1 MKAGATGCFSCLLAR
16 QLEKLLYTVFKAAAI
31 SWLAR
36 CFGLDG
42 VYPAK
47 QCIAIRAQPLSL
59 ALLAQT
65 STSQTEK
72 CKEQEYEHPLDSNDW
87 TQNEADLYFCPK
99 NWAGLL
105 TLWLTAVTLFLHRF
119 SSFCACFHWNWR
131 NGVFGPYG
139 VLR

>member
-42 VYPAK
+42 VYPANSVLLLE
-47 QCIAIRAQPLSL
+47 RSRSRSL
-59 ALLAQT
+59 TTASSLGADFNLT
-65 STSQTEK
+65 NRK
-72 CKEQEYEHPLDSNDW
+72 VKEQEYERAGSNDS

-99 NWAGLL
+99 NWAGL
-105 TLWLTAVTLFLHRF
+105 
-119 SSFCACFHWNWR
+119 
-131 NGVFGPYG
+131 
-139 VLR
+139 